1 VNASAVQAIGL
12 FAALGG
18 GAAGLLV
25 RDPRLRYAALGG
37 GLIAGFVSVAHEV
50 WGTSRFETLRNHP
63 PEVAVLAVAV
73 LAGLVLLAAA
83 MRRWPTL
90 FPLLAILAL
99 PLRVTLDI
107 GTGASTTSSLLVP
120 LYAVI
125 ASGLIAAAWTG
136 HDRGWPGQAG
146 RSGAGLLLERIL
158 AAVLLLYAVQALYSL
173 DVKNALENAA
183 FFYVPFAALYALLR
197 EVDWSREM
205 VRRTVTAIAAATA
218 VLAVI
223 GLVEYAT
230 RGLLV
235 NTDLRAENAL
245 HVYFRVNSLFRD
257 PNIFGRYLALAI
269 VALAG
274 LMAWEEQSWRAWAA
288 GAVAAIALAALAFS
302 FSLTSFAALLVGL
315 LVLTWARLGT
325 RVAVAA
331 VIAGLLAGGVYEVA
345 VGAHGTEVSS
355 GGAGR
360 TSLIE
365 GGLDLAR
372 DRPVW
377 GYGSGSFGEAF
388 YTRIEKAKTTSS
400 HDTPIAVAAEQ
411 GIIGFAVY
419 AGLVIV
425 ALAAL
430 FGGGVRGS
438 PARATLAAL
447 FVTMLVHTLGYA
459 SFLEDPATWAIL
471 AVGVALA
478 GRSAEPPEAAPG

>member
-1 VNASAVQAIGL
+1 VNASAGQAIGL

-18 GAAGLLV
+18 AAAGLLL
-25 RDPRLRYAALGG
+25 RDPRARYAALGA
-37 GLIAGFVSVAHEV
+37 GLVAGFISIAGEV
-50 WGTSRFETLRNHP
+50 WGTSRFDSLRGHP
-63 PEVAVLAVAV
+63 PEVVALAIVILV
-73 LAGLVLLAAA
+73 GLVLLAAA
-83 MRRWPTL
+83 MRRWGQL
-90 FPLLAILAL
+90 FPLLAVLAL
-99 PLRVTLDI
+99 PLRVPLEI
-107 GTGASTTSSLLVP
+107 GSDTSSLLVP

-125 ASGLIAAAWTG
+125 AAGLIAAAWAAR
-136 HDRGWPGQAG
+136 DRGWPRLPAPQ
-146 RSGAGLLLERIL
+146 GAGLLLERLL
-158 AAVLLLYAVQALYSL
+158 AAALVLYAIQALYSL
-173 DVKNALENAA
+173 DVKNAVENAA

-197 EVDWSREM
+197 DVEWSRELI
-205 VRRTVTAIAAATA
+205 RRTLVAIAAATA
-218 VLAVI
+218 ILAII

-230 RGLLV
+230 RGLLL

-245 HVYFRVNSLFRD
+245 HIYFRVNSLFRD
-257 PNIFGRYLALAI
+257 PNIFGRYLALAL
-269 VALAG
+269 VALAA
-274 LMAWEEQSWRAWAA
+274 LLAWEQQAWRAVIAA
-288 GAVAAIALAALAFS
+288 AVSVLALAALALS
-302 FSLTSFAALLVGL
+302 FSLTSFAALLAGL

-331 VIAGLLAGGVYEVA
+331 VVAGVLAAGVYELA
-345 VGAHGTEVSS
+345 VGANGTEVSS

-360 TSLIE
+360 TSLIK

-388 YTRIEKAKTTSS
+388 YTKIEKAKTTTS

-425 ALAAL
+425 GLVVL
-430 FGGGVRGS
+430 FGGGVRAS
-438 PARATLAAL
+438 PARATIAAL

-478 GRSAEPPEAAPG
+478 WRPPGPAAAPG